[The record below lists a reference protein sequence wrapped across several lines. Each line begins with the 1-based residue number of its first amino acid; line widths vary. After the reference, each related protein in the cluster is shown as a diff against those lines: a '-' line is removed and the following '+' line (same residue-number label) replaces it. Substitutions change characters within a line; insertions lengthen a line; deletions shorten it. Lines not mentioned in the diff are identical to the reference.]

1 MKKIYSYLKKIIR
14 FIGYNFFKNVIEDY
28 NSYNPVLAFYREQVK
43 SSYNYFKKNFY
54 HSLLIDDTLEIRK
67 YSIKK
72 SLENLGSENFN
83 KEYFLEFGV
92 HTGSTLN
99 IFADIVRKYNRKVV
113 GFDSFLGQNDD
124 WPGYNEKK
132 SNFKFDIKN
141 LKLRNNAS
149 IIVGQVED
157 TLLPFLKNNNP
168 KILFVHLD
176 LDHYPSTAFVLRSIK
191 NYLVPGSILLFN
203 MIHNYSGWELG
214 TIKALEDNFQQNEY
228 KFISFSSKTQAS
240 IKII

>member
-1 MKKIYSYLKKIIR
+1 MYSYLKKILR
-14 FIGYNFFKNVIEDY
+14 FIGYNFFKNVIEY
-28 NSYNPVLAFYREQVK
+28 NKLYNPIHAFNYEQVR
-43 SSYNYFKKNFY
+43 SSYNYFKKYFKQ
-54 HSLLIDDTLEIRK
+54 SLLIDNVLDIRK

-99 IFADIVRKYNRKVV
+99 IFADIVYKYNRKVV

-124 WPGYNEKK
+124 WPGYSEKK
-132 SNFKFDIKN
+132 SNFKFDVKN

-157 TLLPFLKNNNP
+157 TLLPFLKKKNP
-168 KILFVHLD
+168 KIVFAHLD
-176 LDHYPSTAFVLRSIK
+176 LDHYPSTAFVLKSIK

-228 KFISFSSKTQAS
+228 KFIFFSSKTQAA

>member
-1 MKKIYSYLKKIIR
+1 MYSYLKKILR
-14 FIGYNFFKNVIEDY
+14 FIGYNFFKNVIEY
-28 NSYNPVLAFYREQVK
+28 NNLYNPIDAFNYEQVR
-43 SSYNYFKKNFY
+43 SSYNYFKKYFKQ
-54 HSLLIDDTLEIRK
+54 SLLIENALDIRK

-99 IFADIVRKYNRKVV
+99 IFADIVHKYNRKVV

-132 SNFKFDIKN
+132 SNFKFDVKN

-157 TLLPFLKNNNP
+157 TLLPFLKNKNP
-168 KILFVHLD
+168 KIVFVHLD
-176 LDHYPSTAFVLRSIK
+176 LDHYPSTAFVLKSIK

-228 KFISFSSKTQAS
+228 KFIFFSSKTQAA